1 MSKKIKHY
9 TINLNEEAA
18 EVVEALAK
26 ITRRKP
32 AELLAL
38 IIEDNAPQLL
48 ADQMILNGLAQNF
61 TTSARFQ
68 ASETPKKGE
77 ASK

>member
-48 ADQMILNGLAQNF
+48 ADEMTAHKLAQNF
-61 TTSARFQ
+61 TTPARFYTT
-68 ASETPKKGE
+68 ETQKKGE
-77 ASK
+77 ANK